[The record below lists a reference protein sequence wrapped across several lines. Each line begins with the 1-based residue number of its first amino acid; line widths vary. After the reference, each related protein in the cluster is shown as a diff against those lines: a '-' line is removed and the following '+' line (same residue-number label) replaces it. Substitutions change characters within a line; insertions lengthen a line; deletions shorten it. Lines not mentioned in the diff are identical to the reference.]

1 MRFWNRIVR
10 PERGKS
16 DLDDEIEAH
25 LALAAADK
33 RDRGASAEQAR
44 REAER
49 EFGNVGLVK
58 DVTHELSGWM
68 WLEHLTQ
75 DLRFAMRQGHRTPGF
90 SLAVILTLAL
100 GIGVNSA
107 VFSMVNGFMLRP
119 LPYPDA
125 DRIASLILH
134 VEGISA
140 NTGEFGVDDD
150 DSNTA
155 ETWDVVSRNLTAAQ
169 AAAQGG
175 TTGVNLQAGSQP
187 GASVRYVHA
196 PRV

>member
-1 MRFWNRIVR
+1 MRFWSRILR
-10 PERGKS
+10 AERGKK

-58 DVTHELSGWM
+58 DVTRELSGWM
-68 WLEHLTQ
+68 WLEHFDQ
-75 DLRFAMRQGHRTPGF
+75 DLRFAMRQVYRTPGF

-107 VFSMVNGFMLRP
+107 VFSMVDGFLLRP
-119 LPYPDA
+119 LPYSDA
-125 DRIASLILH
+125 DRVASLILH

-140 NTGEFGVDDD
+140 RTGKVFVDDD
-150 DSNTA
+150 DSHDL
-155 ETWDVVSRNLTAAQ
+155 ETWNLVSHDITAAQ

-175 TTGVNLQAGSQP
+175 TTGVNLQTGP
-187 GASVRYVHA
+187 
-196 PRV
+196 

>member
-1 MRFWNRIVR
+1 MRFWSRFLR
-10 PERGKS
+10 PEHDKS
-16 DLDDEIEAH
+16 DLDEEIEAH

-58 DVTHELSGWM
+58 DVTHDLSGWM
-68 WLEHLTQ
+68 CLERFDR
-75 DLRFAMRQGHRTPGF
+75 DLRFAMRHVRRTPGF

-125 DRIASLILH
+125 DRVASLILH
-134 VEGISA
+134 IEGISPR
-140 NTGEFGVDDD
+140 TGKVVVDDD
-150 DSNTA
+150 DSHEL
-155 ETWDVVSRNLTAAQ
+155 ETWNL
-169 AAAQGG
+169 
-175 TTGVNLQAGSQP
+175 VNHDCHDRETLP
-187 GASVRYVHA
+187 
-196 PRV
+196 